1 MDIDPLKF
9 MGGKD
14 VERESNIVNNK
25 TSYTEIYKYNYFY
38 NVDGIHEDQR
48 NPIHK
53 ENINKYN
60 GWFIEYILVYG
71 FVVIVN

>member
-25 TSYTEIYKYNYFY
+25 TSCTKIYRYNYFY
-38 NVDGIHEDQR
+38 NVYGILEDQK
-48 NPIHK
+48 NPIHQ

-60 GWFIEYILVYG
+60 GWFIEYILVSG
-71 FVVIVN
+71 VVVIVN